1 MYLGLEIGAEKRGKK
16 ERKKMKGGKWP
27 YVDKTAFQEDTSIRS
42 LAN

>member
-16 ERKKMKGGKWP
+16 ERKKKKGGKWP
-27 YVDKTAFQEDTSIRS
+27 YVDKTAFQEDTSRRS